1 MNARFIPPAV
11 NTVFEAPYSNV
22 TITAGD
28 LNDHA
33 IMRAR
38 QLSALLLSMQAPEGP
53 DSLLWLAQQLSDEL
67 VVCVEQKCLGGAA

>member
-1 MNARFIPPAV
+1 MNARFVPPAV
-11 NTVFEAPYSNV
+11 DLVFEAPYSNV
-22 TITAGD
+22 SITTGD

-38 QLSALLLSMQAPEGP
+38 QLSALLLAIQPPEGP

-67 VVCVEQKCLGGAA
+67 VVCVERKCLGGAA